1 MNPQRGYRDPVYI
14 IKDIILTLVEYGE
27 LNQTSLISFC
37 GLNLTKHRSLLDGL
51 EQNEMISKYEEKQ
64 GKRKVTMY
72 KVTPKGIDFCQTI
85 LEPYENIFPRKEKSI
100 KDKNLSLFI
109 FV

>member
-1 MNPQRGYRDPVYI
+1 MTPRQGYRDPVYI
-14 IKDIILTLVEYGE
+14 IKDIILTLVEYGQ

-37 GLNLTKHRSLLDGL
+37 GLNLTKHRDLLDGL
-51 EQNEMISKYEEKQ
+51 EKNQMITKYEDKQ

-85 LEPYENIFPRKEKSI
+85 LDPYENIFPRKEKVT
-100 KDKNLSLFI
+100 KEKKLSLLI
-109 FV
+109 FA

>member
-1 MNPQRGYRDPVYI
+1 MNPKGGYRDPVYI

-37 GLNLTKHRSLLDGL
+37 GLNLTKHRNLLDGL
-51 EQNEMISKYEEKQ
+51 EQNEMITKYQESQ

-72 KVTPKGIDFCQTI
+72 KVTPKGIEFCKTI
-85 LEPYENIFPRKEKSI
+85 LEPFEDIFPRRTKTAESS
-100 KDKNLSLFI
+100 NLELLI
-109 FV
+109 LV